1 MKRVII
7 TIALLLTLT
16 AGQAQQQ
23 VTREGNTFSVV
34 TNKTKQATETKT
46 KYEWQDAKGN
56 KHTIY
61 VGKTGACYIKRIS
74 KAGNEYKQYLGAE
87 VSAQVCRELGI
98 EYKPKSNSK

>member
-34 TNKTKQATETKT
+34 TTKKQATETKT
-46 KYEWQDAKGN
+46 QYEWQDSKGN
-56 KHTIY
+56 KYPIY
-61 VGKTGACYIKRIS
+61 VGKTGACYVKRIS
-74 KAGNEYKQYLGAE
+74 KKTGNEYKQYLGAE
-87 VSAQVCRELGI
+87 ISAQVCKELGR
-98 EYKPKSNSK
+98 EYKPTKSK

>member
-23 VTREGNTFSVV
+23 VSREGNTFSVV
-34 TNKTKQATETKT
+34 TNKKQATETKT
-46 KYEWQDAKGN
+46 QFEWQDAKGN

-74 KAGNEYKQYLGAE
+74 RNGNEYKQYLGAE
-87 VSAQVCRELGI
+87 ISAQVCRELGR
-98 EYKPKSNSK
+98 EYKPKSK

>member
-16 AGQAQQQ
+16 AGQAQQ

-34 TNKTKQATETKT
+34 VSNKTKQATETKT
-46 KYEWQDAKGN
+46 KFEWQDAKGN
-56 KHTIY
+56 KYPIY

-74 KAGNEYKQYLGAE
+74 RNGNEYKQYLGAE
-87 VSAQVCRELGI
+87 ISAQVCRELGR
-98 EYKPKSNSK
+98 EYKPKSK